1 MFIIIVSKNSNKLI
15 TMTTLNEHSDY
26 ISSRIAIIE
35 KSNTKWNSKIVGTSH
50 EDFIRD
56 FGSNVF
62 TNLIRN
68 TFTGTYVK
76 KFKCSDCSTP
86 ASERCHGKGEERPLL
101 LKKALEKVWPDTSKP
116 IIMKIIVIAFL
127 EEHKTTK
134 FTFKCH
140 TCHVNEK

>member
-1 MFIIIVSKNSNKLI
+1 
-15 TMTTLNEHSDY
+15 MTTLNEHSDY
-26 ISSRIAIIE
+26 ISSRIASIE
-35 KSNTKWNSKIVGTSH
+35 KSNTKWKTNVIDTSH
-50 EDFIRD
+50 QDFIRD
-56 FGSNVF
+56 YGSNVF

-76 KFKCSDCSTP
+76 KFKCSDCGAP

-101 LKKALEKVWPDTSKP
+101 LKRALEKVWPNTSKP
-116 IIMKIIVIAFL
+116 ISMKIIVIAFL

-134 FTFKCH
+134 FTLKCH

>member
-1 MFIIIVSKNSNKLI
+1 MFTLLINIISKNNK
-15 TMTTLNEHSDY
+15 MTTLNEHSDY
-26 ISSRIAIIE
+26 ISTRITTIE
-35 KSNTKWNSKIVGTSH
+35 KSNTKWNSKIVDTSH

-56 FGSNVF
+56 YGSSVF

-76 KFKCSDCSTP
+76 KFKCNDCNAP

-101 LKKALEKVWPDTSKP
+101 LKKALEKIWPDTSKP
-116 IIMKIIVIAFL
+116 ITMKIIVIAFL

-134 FTFKCH
+134 FSFKCH

>member
-1 MFIIIVSKNSNKLI
+1 
-15 TMTTLNEHSDY
+15 MTYSNEHSDY
-26 ISSRIAIIE
+26 ITKKINIIRE
-35 KSNTKWNSKIVGTSH
+35 NKTKWNSKIVDTTH

-56 FGSNVF
+56 YGSSVF

-76 KFKCSDCSTP
+76 KFKCGDCHAI

-101 LKKALEKVWPDTSKP
+101 LKRALEKVWPDTSKP
-116 IIMKIIVIAFL
+116 ISMKIIVIAFL

-134 FTFKCH
+134 FSFKCH

>member
-1 MFIIIVSKNSNKLI
+1 
-15 TMTTLNEHSDY
+15 MTDLNEHSDY
-26 ISSRIAIIE
+26 ITKRINIIRE
-35 KSNTKWNSKIVGTSH
+35 NKTKWNSKVVDTTH

-56 FGSNVF
+56 YGSSVF

-76 KFKCSDCSTP
+76 KFKCGYCHAI
-86 ASERCHGKGEERPLL
+86 ASEQCHGKGEERPLL
-101 LKKALEKVWPDTSKP
+101 LKRALEKVWPDTSKP
-116 IIMKIIVIAFL
+116 ISMKIIVIAFL

-134 FTFKCH
+134 FSFKCH

>member
-76 KFKCSDCSTP
+76 KFKCSDCSAP

>member
-1 MFIIIVSKNSNKLI
+1 MLFIKKINNKLI
-15 TMTTLNEHSDY
+15 MTTLNEHSDY
-26 ISSRIAIIE
+26 ISSRIASIE
-35 KSNTKWNSKIVGTSH
+35 KSNTKWKTNVIDTSH

-56 FGSNVF
+56 YGSSVF

-76 KFKCSDCSTP
+76 KFKCSDCGAR

-101 LKKALEKVWPDTSKP
+101 LKRALEKVWPNTSKP
-116 IIMKIIVIAFL
+116 ISMKIIVIAFL

>member
-76 KFKCSDCSTP
+76 KFICSDCSAP